1 MNAPKGRF
9 LPLGKSAHITEGQ
22 VPDAPETCLTG
33 TCLYKNERVVR
44 TKESYKQKSPHG
56 RSHGSRHAVIFL
68 ADGISEEQREAI
80 NYFNSKLTPLGWH
93 PVTKISEE
101 LEKALEIFEAEDIRG
116 LTDDVVGN
124 SSDVRIPK
132 RKTLVRLLW
141 DNY

>member
-9 LPLGKSAHITEGQ
+9 LPLGKSARITEGQ

-33 TCLYKNERVVR
+33 TCLYKNERVLR
-44 TKESYKQKSPHG
+44 TKESYKQKRTHG
-56 RSHGSRHAVIFL
+56 RSQSSRHAVIFF
-68 ADGISEEQREAI
+68 DGSISEEQREAI
-80 NYFNSKLTPLGWH
+80 NYFNSKLTPLGWL